1 MQKKRID
8 VIIAYMETDLRL
20 SVTPNKVASLVNLSP
35 SRLRHLFREETGM
48 SLRQYQKQLRMQK
61 ARKLLEDSFLS
72 VKQIMVETGISDRNA
87 FTRSFRET
95 FGNSPTEH
103 RRLVA
108 AQSQTEEKG
117 GSRAE
122 CKIAI

>member
-20 SVTPNKVASLVNLSP
+20 SVTPDKVASLVNLSP

-48 SLRQYQKQLRMQK
+48 SLRRYQKQLRMQK

-72 VKQIMVETGISDRNA
+72 VKEVMVQTGISDRNV

-95 FGNSPTEH
+95 FGNSPTEY

-108 AQSQTEEKG
+108 AAKQTKEGAAAAANAK
-117 GSRAE
+117 
-122 CKIAI
+122 

>member
-8 VIIAYMETDLRL
+8 VIIAYMETDLRS
-20 SVTPNKVASLVNLSP
+20 SVTPDKVASLVNLSP

-48 SLRQYQKQLRMQK
+48 SLRQYQKQLRMKK

-72 VKQIMVETGISDRNA
+72 VKEIMVETGINDRNVFA
-87 FTRSFRET
+87 RNFRET
-95 FGNSPTEH
+95 FGSSPREH

-108 AQSQTEEKG
+108 AQSQTEE
-117 GSRAE
+117 RAAAMSDA
-122 CKIAI
+122 K